1 MVIGL
6 SLLPFYFF
14 SLEINNVILGDT
26 MNKKILVIL
35 TFFILIAGMSTAC
48 AFNFNDFSNVLFG
61 APKGNVTLA
70 GVDFAIPNGLF
81 ITKRLTIQIL
91 I

>member
-1 MVIGL
+1 
-6 SLLPFYFF
+6 
-14 SLEINNVILGDT
+14 

-70 GVDFAIPNGLF
+70 GVDFAIPNGFSELENESVYNEKIDNPNLDLNF
-81 ITKRLTIQIL
+81 SSKVYTNAEMQ
-91 I
+91 